1 MPPQKSGSSTKWWL
15 LGCGG
20 CLGLT
25 LLCLVAFG
33 GMFWGIFST
42 VSGVFKN
49 SEVYATS
56 LSKAKASP
64 AVQEALGTPIE
75 EGFMFQGSIN
85 IDGNSGNAD
94 FSVPLKGPKGE
105 AKLVVTARR
114 ASANPWEYTVQEVRM
129 SDGRV
134 IDLRDTP

>member
-1 MPPQKSGSSTKWWL
+1 MPQKSSSAKWWL

-25 LLCLVAFG
+25 LLGLLAFG

-42 VSGVFKN
+42 VSGVIKN
-49 SEVYATS
+49 TEVYASS
-56 LSKAKASP
+56 LSKAQASP

-85 IDGNSGNAD
+85 VDGNSGNAD

-114 ASANPWEYTVQEVRM
+114 ASANPWQYSVQEVRLP
-129 SDGRV
+129 DGRV
-134 IDLRDTP
+134 IDLRTP